1 MRAELRLS
9 QQLMLSWTWS
19 GDIFILLRLLDY
31 MQKFSFYERPWTGGS
46 SMEKDATIGCHFWYT
61 LSALDPCTY
70 PLGKLYLDMI
80 FAL

>member
-1 MRAELRLS
+1 MRAELRLF

-31 MQKFSFYERPWTGGS
+31 MRKFSFCDRPRTGGS
-46 SMEKDATIGCHFWYT
+46 SMEKEATIGCNFWYS
-61 LSALDPCTY
+61 LSALDPCTCS
-70 PLGKLYLDMI
+70 LRRVHLEMV